1 MKRKKQ
7 KIPVFDKP
15 IKTKKELEL
24 KKPSENAQKE
34 VENRL
39 LEDVY
44 FLRKQLEKL
53 KNENIDLKKSYHNS
67 RKRKYGL
74 SRMSV

>member
-7 KIPVFDKP
+7 KIPDFDKP
-15 IKTKKELEL
+15 IQTKKELEL

-39 LEDVY
+39 REDLY

-67 RKRKYGL
+67 RKRKYCL